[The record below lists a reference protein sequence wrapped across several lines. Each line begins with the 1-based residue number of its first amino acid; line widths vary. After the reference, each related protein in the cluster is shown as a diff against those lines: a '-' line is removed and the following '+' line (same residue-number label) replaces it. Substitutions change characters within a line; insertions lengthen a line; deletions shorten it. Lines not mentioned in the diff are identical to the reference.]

1 MADIDHTQICAR
13 DKAAQKSA
21 VNHDKQKVILARRSA
36 VIARGYNRAWKHR
49 ISEAA
54 S

>member
-1 MADIDHTQICAR
+1 MAEKDNTQICAR
-13 DKAAQKSA
+13 DKAVQKAA
-21 VNHDKQKVILARRSA
+21 VNPEKTKTILARRSA
-36 VIARGYNRAWKHR
+36 VICRGYNRAWKHR